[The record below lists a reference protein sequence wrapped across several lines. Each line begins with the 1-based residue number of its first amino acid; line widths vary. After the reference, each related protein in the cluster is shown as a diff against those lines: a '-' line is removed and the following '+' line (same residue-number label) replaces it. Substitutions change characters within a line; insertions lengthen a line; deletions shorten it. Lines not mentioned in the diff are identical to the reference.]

1 MGDRVVDRKFIR
13 AFNLVMRKNS
23 LLTALIIV
31 ATGVATLG
39 RVLADTPMTDSL
51 IGRTLDSWQVE
62 VFNGETRYTIVE
74 NNSVPAIKA
83 ESHATASGL
92 FREMTVDLTITP
104 CLHWAWKVD
113 DVLGGLDETTKPG
126 DDFPARVY
134 VVISGGLF
142 FWNTRALNY
151 VWSGSHPT
159 ESSWPNPYTDRS
171 TMVAVQSGPVQAGQW
186 IMESRNVRDDF
197 KRFAGV
203 DAEKIDAV
211 AIMTDTDD
219 SGLSATAYYRDIRFS
234 AACVP

>member
-1 MGDRVVDRKFIR
+1 VFDRVVDRKFIR
-13 AFNLVMRKNS
+13 AFNSFMNRNS
-23 LLTALIIV
+23 LLAALVIV
-31 ATGVATLG
+31 AIGGITLG
-39 RVLADTPMTDSL
+39 RGLADSPVDIM
-51 IGRTLDSWQVE
+51 IGATLDDWQVKA
-62 VFNGETRYTIVE
+62 FNGKTRYTIVE
-74 NNSVPAIKA
+74 NNNVPAIKA

-92 FREMTVDLTITP
+92 VQERTVDLVRTP
-104 CLHWAWKVD
+104 CLHWSWKVD
-113 DVLGGLDETTKPG
+113 DVLGGLDETTKAG

-159 ESSWPNPYTDRS
+159 GSTWDNPYTSRS
-171 TMVAVQSGPVQAGQW
+171 TMVAVQSGPARSGQW
-186 IMESRNVRDDF
+186 VRETRNVRDDF

-203 DAEKIDAV
+203 DAKEIDAV

-234 AACVP
+234 AECGL